1 MVGVA
6 GLGAL
11 LNPFGL
17 IDSILSLL
25 GLDFYRDKTGEGPDK
40 TRTTKQPPGSKRTGT
55 KQPTGSGRYRRT
67 TLEVT
72 REAPLVQIIEIMLI
86 GLLVPIDLLQIVEV
100 SDYKEKIQDYL
111 QRLLIRQVMV
121 LPLILA

>member
-1 MVGVA
+1 MVGDNPLPGVTNLLLKDSDFGDRVKGLFQIMVGVA

-72 REAPLVQIIEIMLI
+72 RE
-86 GLLVPIDLLQIVEV
+86 LLLGKL
-100 SDYKEKIQDYL
+100 S
-111 QRLLIRQVMV
+111 R
-121 LPLILA
+121 